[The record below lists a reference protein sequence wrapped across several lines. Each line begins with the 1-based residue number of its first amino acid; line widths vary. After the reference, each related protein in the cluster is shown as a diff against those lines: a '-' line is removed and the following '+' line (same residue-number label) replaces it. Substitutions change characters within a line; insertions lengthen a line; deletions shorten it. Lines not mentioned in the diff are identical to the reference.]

1 MIHSMSPPSKSQPV
15 TPKDIFEKTGVIMS
29 MNSSFSPYIYI
40 YYYICRSL
48 TKVKEDKLMELKTKL
63 SDFMLRY
70 PHYPNVNSIISYISL
85 LSSNVIPNQEYDS
98 IYRNLESLIQEY
110 RV

>member
-1 MIHSMSPPSKSQPV
+1 
-15 TPKDIFEKTGVIMS
+15 
-29 MNSSFSPYIYI
+29 
-40 YYYICRSL
+40 
-48 TKVKEDKLMELKTKL
+48 MELKTKL